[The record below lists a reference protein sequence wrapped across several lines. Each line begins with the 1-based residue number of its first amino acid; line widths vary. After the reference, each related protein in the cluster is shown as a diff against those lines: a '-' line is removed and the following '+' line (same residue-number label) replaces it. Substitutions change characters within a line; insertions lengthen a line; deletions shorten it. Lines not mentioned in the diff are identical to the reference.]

1 MREGGSGD
9 IQVREMMAR
18 ANIERLKRCLL
29 RIGGSGPNNNGFAYY
44 GFQESTAEVRLKV
57 EAWS

>member
-1 MREGGSGD
+1 
-9 IQVREMMAR
+9 MMAR

-44 GFQESTAEVRLKV
+44 GFQESLAEVRLKV